1 MGSVV
6 YIPCNSPYL
15 YESAWCHDKMPC
27 CAYTRDFFFYG
38 SGGGKSQIEVTAD
51 SVPCETSLSSLWT
64 VTFSLHLH
72 MLFLCVLVKRERVQ
86 GNSGDDFYKDT
97 SLIKRGPHP
106 YGHWTSPPISVTLGL
121 GLQRMTS
128 VGTQFSPLR
137 HPST

>member
-1 MGSVV
+1 MSQHGAMIKCHVV
-6 YIPCNSPYL
+6 LTLEI
-15 YESAWCHDKMPC
+15 
-27 CAYTRDFFFYG
+27 FFFYS

-106 YGHWTSPPISVTLGL
+106 YGH
-121 GLQRMTS
+121 
-128 VGTQFSPLR
+128 
-137 HPST
+137 